1 MRFDSFG
8 TIGSLFTGEDTQT
21 IDLEIPYRDRRRRLP
36 LEVEFR
42 AAIYEIGYRFEGARR
57 IPA

>member
-1 MRFDSFG
+1 M
-8 TIGSLFTGEDTQT
+8 IGSLFTGEDTQT